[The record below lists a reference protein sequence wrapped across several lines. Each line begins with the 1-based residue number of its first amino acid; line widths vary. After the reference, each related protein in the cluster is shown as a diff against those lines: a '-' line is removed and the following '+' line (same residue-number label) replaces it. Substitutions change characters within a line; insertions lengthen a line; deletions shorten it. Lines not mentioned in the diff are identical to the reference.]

1 LKDRMTPWRGRPT
14 CDDEQLER
22 MLGILLRTGVIAA
35 ATIVLIGGIIY
46 LIRHGVEMP
55 HYRIFLGEP
64 EDFRRLP
71 GIVKSA
77 FSLRGRGIIQVGF
90 LILIATPV
98 ARVVFSV
105 LAFALQRDRI
115 YVIITLVV
123 LAVLAYSLMG
133 GSL

>member
-1 LKDRMTPWRGRPT
+1 VTRSGFRWHRRFA
-14 CDDEQLER
+14 CDDQQIET
-22 MLGILLRTGVIAA
+22 MLGILLRSGVIAA

-46 LIRHGVEMP
+46 LIRHGAEMP

-64 EDFRRLP
+64 EEFRRLP
-71 GIVKSA
+71 GIAKSVL
-77 FSLRGRGIIQVGF
+77 SLRGRGIIQVGF

-105 LAFALQRDRI
+105 FAFALQRDRT
-115 YVIITLVV
+115 YVIITLIV

-133 GSL
+133 GGF

>member
-1 LKDRMTPWRGRPT
+1 MTRSGSWWHRCLV
-14 CDDEQLER
+14 CDDQQLET
-22 MLGILLRTGVIAA
+22 MLGILLRSGVIAA
-35 ATIVLIGGIIY
+35 ATIVFFGGIIY
-46 LIRHGVEMP
+46 LIRHGAEMP

-64 EDFRRLP
+64 DDFRRLS

-77 FSLRGRGIIQVGF
+77 LSVRGRGIIQIGF

-105 LAFALQRDRI
+105 FAFAQQRDRT
-115 YVIITLVV
+115 YVIITLIV

>member
-1 LKDRMTPWRGRPT
+1 MTPWRGRLT

>member
-1 LKDRMTPWRGRPT
+1 MTPWRGRLT

-77 FSLRGRGIIQVGF
+77 LSLRGRGIIQVGF